1 MEPRRCG
8 AETKSGQKCK
18 QVLKIGDEKCW
29 MHSGAQCA
37 VCLSSMSTNASTR
50 ILGCSHEFHERC
62 LDRWKLSCTGPDP
75 TCPMCRE
82 PFDIPLYRCRLM
94 IERVSNHQ
102 DYTRDFETSNIT
114 SIIDGFGIDL
124 RQLLPPSSEGRVIA
138 DIHFDIEPGEDLEE
152 ALRELGLPMI

>member
-1 MEPRRCG
+1 
-8 AETKSGQKCK
+8 
-18 QVLKIGDEKCW
+18 
-29 MHSGAQCA
+29 
-37 VCLSSMSTNASTR
+37 
-50 ILGCSHEFHERC
+50 
-62 LDRWKLSCTGPDP
+62 
-75 TCPMCRE
+75 
-82 PFDIPLYRCRLM
+82 M

-102 DYTRDFETSNIT
+102 EYARDFETSNIT